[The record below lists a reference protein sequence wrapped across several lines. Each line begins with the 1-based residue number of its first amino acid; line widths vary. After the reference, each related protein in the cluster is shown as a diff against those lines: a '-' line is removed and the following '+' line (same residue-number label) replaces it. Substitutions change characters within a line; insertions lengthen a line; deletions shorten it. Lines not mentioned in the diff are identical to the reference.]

1 MQPLRGLTVV
11 SLEQAIAA
19 PYATR
24 QLADLGARVIKV
36 ERPDVGDFA
45 RGYDQRVNGLSS
57 HFVWVNRNKESLAL
71 DAKDPRGRDLLHRLV
86 AGADVF
92 VQNLAPGAAGRLGL
106 GAAALRAEHP
116 RLVVCDISGYGDGGP
131 YTAMKAYDLMVQ
143 SEAGLVSVTGAP
155 DAPAKVGISV
165 SDIAAGMY
173 AYSGVLAAL
182 LERGRTGQGSVVDVS
197 MLESTVEWMGFP
209 LYYSYD
215 GAPPPPR
222 AGAAHATIYPYGPF
236 DAVDGRVM
244 MAIQNE
250 REWARFCDRFL
261 GRPELAEHPDYAGNA
276 ARDAHRGALGAL
288 IAARFAEL
296 TAAEAIALLA
306 AVPVAYA
313 RVNTMAEV
321 WAHPQL
327 AARGRWHE
335 VDTPVGPVPALAP
348 PGLVDGAPRMDAVPA
363 LGEHTRS
370 ILAELGLTAA
380 EIDALAAAGV
390 ARTSPT

>member
-1 MQPLRGLTVV
+1 MV

-36 ERPDVGDFA
+36 ERPDTGDFA
-45 RGYDQRVNGLSS
+45 RGYDHRVNGLSS

-71 DAKDPRGRDLLHRLV
+71 DAKNARGRELLHRLV
-86 AGADVF
+86 ATADVF
-92 VQNLAPGAAGRLGL
+92 VQNLAPGAAQRLGL
-106 GAAALRAEHP
+106 GAAALRTDHP

-182 LERGRTGQGSVVDVS
+182 LERGRTGHGSVVDVS

-236 DAVDGRVM
+236 VAGDGQAVM

-250 REWARFCDRFL
+250 REWARFCARFL
-261 GRPELAEHPDYAGNA
+261 GRPELAEHPDYASNA
-276 ARDAHRGALGAL
+276 LRDAHRGALGAL
-288 IAARFAEL
+288 ISARFAEL
-296 TAAEAIALLA
+296 TAAAATELLA

-335 VDTPVGPVPALAP
+335 VGTPAGPVPALAP
-348 PGLVDGAPRMDAVPA
+348 PGLVDPVPRMDPVPA
-363 LGEHTRS
+363 LGAHTRP
-370 ILAELGLTAA
+370 ILVELGLSDA
-380 EIDALAAAGV
+380 EVDALVAAGV
-390 ARTSPT
+390 AR

>member
-71 DAKDPRGRDLLHRLV
+71 DAKDPRGRALLHRLV

-106 GAAALRAEHP
+106 AAAALRAEHP

-236 DAVDGRVM
+236 DAADGRVM

-276 ARDAHRGALGAL
+276 ARDAHREALGAL

-321 WAHPQL
+321 WEHPQL

-335 VDTPVGPVPALAP
+335 VGTPAGPVPALAP
-348 PGLVDGAPRMDAVPA
+348 PGIVDPAPRMDPVPA
-363 LGEHTRS
+363 LGEHTRP

-380 EIDALAAAGV
+380 EIDALAAANV
-390 ARTSPT
+390 VRT

>member
-1 MQPLRGLTVV
+1 VV

-24 QLADLGARVIKV
+24 HLADLGARVIKV
-36 ERPDVGDFA
+36 ERPDTGDFA
-45 RGYDQRVNGLSS
+45 RGYDQRVKGLSS

-71 DAKDPRGRDLLHRLV
+71 DAKDPRGRELLHRLV
-86 AGADVF
+86 ASADVF
-92 VQNLAPGAAGRLGL
+92 VQNLAPGAAARLGL

-116 RLVVCDISGYGDGGP
+116 RLIVCDISGYGEGGP
-131 YTAMKAYDLMVQ
+131 YTSMKAYDLMVQ
-143 SEAGLVSVTGAP
+143 SEAGLVSVTGSP

-197 MLESTVEWMGFP
+197 MLESTVEWAGFP
-209 LYYSYD
+209 LYYSID

-236 DAVDGRVM
+236 VAGDGQAVM

-250 REWARFCDRFL
+250 REWARFCAHFL
-261 GRPELAEHPDYAGNA
+261 GRPELAEHPDYASNA
-276 ARDAHRGALGAL
+276 LRDAHRGPLGE
-288 IAARFAEL
+288 IISARFAEL
-296 TAAEAIALLA
+296 TAAAAAELLA

-313 RVNTMAEV
+313 RVNTMADV

-335 VDTPVGPVPALAP
+335 IDTPAGPVPALAL
-348 PGLVDGAPRMDAVPA
+348 PGLVDPAPRMDPVPA
-363 LGEHTRS
+363 LGEHTRP
-370 ILAELGLTAA
+370 ILAELGVDAT
-380 EIDALAAAGV
+380 EIDELVTAGV
-390 ARTSPT
+390 AA

>member
-1 MQPLRGLTVV
+1 M
-11 SLEQAIAA
+11 
-19 PYATR
+19 
-24 QLADLGARVIKV
+24 
-36 ERPDVGDFA
+36 
-45 RGYDQRVNGLSS
+45 
-57 HFVWVNRNKESLAL
+57 
-71 DAKDPRGRDLLHRLV
+71 
-86 AGADVF
+86 
-92 VQNLAPGAAGRLGL
+92 QNLAPGAAARLGL

-236 DAVDGRVM
+236 DAGDGRVM

-276 ARDAHRGALGAL
+276 APRRPPRGARRAHRRPVRRAHRGRGDRAAGGRAGGLRAGEHDGRGVGAP
-288 IAARFAEL
+288 AAGG
-296 TAAEAIALLA
+296 
-306 AVPVAYA
+306 A
-313 RVNTMAEV
+313 R
-321 WAHPQL
+321 PL
-327 AARGRWHE
+327 ARGRHARRSGARARPARPRRPGAAHGCRARARRAHPA
-335 VDTPVGPVPALAP
+335 DPRRAGAHRRRDRRVGRGGRRPSMITVRCAERPDPAGYAP
-348 PGLVDGAPRMDAVPA
+348 NA
-363 LGEHTRS
+363 
-370 ILAELGLTAA
+370 
-380 EIDALAAAGV
+380 
-390 ARTSPT
+390 